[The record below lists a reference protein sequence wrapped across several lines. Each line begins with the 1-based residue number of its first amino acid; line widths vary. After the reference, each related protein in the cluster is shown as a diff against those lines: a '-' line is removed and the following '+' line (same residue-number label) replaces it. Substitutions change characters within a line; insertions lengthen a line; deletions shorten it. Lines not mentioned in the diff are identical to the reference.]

1 MKGCYKT
8 PKGAK
13 GSSDTLIYNLIWTAF
28 AATLLPSLGVKLQDR
43 RAQNTPL
50 SKGENCM
57 ASVLFHAI
65 DCAED

>member
-28 AATLLPSLGVKLQDR
+28 SATLLPSLGVKLHDR
-43 RAQNTPL
+43 RAQYTPL
-50 SKGENCM
+50 SERENYI
-57 ASVLFHAI
+57 APAPFHAI
-65 DCAED
+65 DYVED